1 MARVRYQE
9 LPGARRDRPI
19 LMDTVDEMIW
29 HINGSPRGD
38 TIRYSEFFNQAH
50 QSISCDRKFESC
62 LEFAAFFFF
71 LFVIFFMTFF
81 E

>member
-50 QSISCDRKFESC
+50 QSISCDR
-62 LEFAAFFFF
+62 
-71 LFVIFFMTFF
+71 
-81 E
+81 